1 MKTLWKI
8 MKISI
13 FLNTSKTN
21 ISTFLHFSFSPDICG
36 GKLLFLETYSG
47 MYFISWIAVWC
58 SIFTAFFEGISTAF
72 SENMRLVIPWGIQ
85 FFLIERKIKKAKE
98 REMRKIA
105 TVQKGRKLFFEE
117 LFWNLYLHNI
127 NLKNSNCKLTIL
139 WSHGFLMFSV
149 DFCRT

>member
-21 ISTFLHFSFSPDICG
+21 ISTFLHFSFSPDICR

-72 SENMRLVIPWGIQ
+72 SENMRLVTLWGIQ

-98 REMRKIA
+98 RGKW
-105 TVQKGRKLFFEE
+105 GKLQQYKRVENCFLKSFFGICICITLTWRIPIVNW
-117 LFWNLYLHNI
+117 LF
-127 NLKNSNCKLTIL
+127 CDPMV
-139 WSHGFLMFSV
+139 F
-149 DFCRT
+149 